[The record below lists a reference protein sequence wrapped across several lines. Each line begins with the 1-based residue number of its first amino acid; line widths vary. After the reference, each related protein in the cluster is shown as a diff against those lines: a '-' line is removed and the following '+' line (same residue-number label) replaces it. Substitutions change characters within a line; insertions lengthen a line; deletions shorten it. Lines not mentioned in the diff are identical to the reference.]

1 MDNKADGGYNN
12 HEEGNV
18 SDFSDGGN
26 DNDFDPRASSKNKRS
41 QQQNN
46 DDDNSSGRERTS
58 SGFDRNVI

>member
-1 MDNKADGGYNN
+1 MDNKPDGGYNN

-26 DNDFDPRASSKNKRS
+26 DNDFDPRGSSKNKRS
-41 QQQNN
+41 QQQN

-58 SGFDRNVI
+58 SGFDKNVA